1 MVVADCRAC
10 VDARREARADASES
24 TFPMALSGRTPAFGD
39 DRQRV
44 LDATDIVQLIREHV
58 ALKNKGREY
67 IALCPFHDDHSP
79 SMYVVPSKQIY
90 HCFSCGAGGNA
101 LGFVMN
107 YHRMQFREALEHLAE
122 RAGIQLTP
130 RPSKRFGE
138 GDGARGDA
146 SGEMERELDRASLL
160 KATATAATFFRA
172 ILEHPEHGRTARTVI
187 QNRGI
192 SPEMVELFQLGASP
206 DKWDGLVMTIGSKKL
221 ALEAFRAVGLVKAR
235 ENSNGY
241 YDGFRNRLMFPI
253 HDQIGRVIGFG
264 GRRINDED
272 EPKYINSSES
282 ALFDKSTTLYGLFQ
296 AAQAIRQS
304 GVALVTEGYMDT
316 IACHQAGVKNAVA
329 TLGTALTPGN
339 ARVLRRLCNEV
350 VLLFDGDEAGQ
361 KAAERAVEVFF
372 AEPIDVRIAMLA
384 AHTDAKDPDELL
396 KREGGRAVLEQAL
409 KAAIDPLELLFAR
422 MRAQT
427 AGSGLS
433 ARSRAIDD
441 YIGRLVELGLGRVDK
456 LRYQLVIKRLAQIA
470 DVDYQTIAAMV
481 SDRRAKL
488 RPRTDAPGALG
499 ARAGAD
505 AEMKPVGQRGAAGDA
520 APGALLLGCIL
531 LSPELTESLGE
542 DQWSLV
548 DPDAF
553 TDESIS
559 SVAKIIADLLIEG
572 ESADLKN
579 VLARSDDPR
588 VQQAAIALSESV
600 EMMTEHDPARRKRLW
615 NERLDAASRGTGS
628 AQDRAGAHV
637 HSEAAASSP
646 LERLLAVRDS
656 RTARLNDP
664 RAVPRPSS

>member
-1 MVVADCRAC
+1 
-10 VDARREARADASES
+10 
-24 TFPMALSGRTPAFGD
+24 MALSGRTPAYGD

-67 IALCPFHDDHSP
+67 VGLCPFHDDHSP
-79 SMYVVPSKQIY
+79 SMYIVPSKQIY

-122 RAGIQLTP
+122 RAGITLTP
-130 RPSKRFGE
+130 RPTRRIGGGSEGE
-138 GDGARGDA
+138 YGGGDA
-146 SGEMERELDRASLL
+146 ERELDRASLM
-160 KATATAATFFRA
+160 KSTATACTFFRA
-172 ILEHPEHGRTARTVI
+172 ILDHPEHGRAAREVI
-187 QNRGI
+187 QRRGI
-192 SPEMVELFQLGASP
+192 APEMVEQFQIGAAP
-206 DKWDGLVMTIGSKKL
+206 DKWDGLVITIGSKKL

-235 ENSNGY
+235 DNGNGF

-282 ALFDKSTTLYGLFQ
+282 ALFDKSTTLYGLHQ

-372 AEPIDVRIAMLA
+372 AEPIDVRIAMLS

-396 KREGGRAVLEQAL
+396 KREGGKSVLETAL

-433 ARSRAIDD
+433 ARTRAIDD
-441 YIGRLVELGLGRVDK
+441 YVSRLVELGLGRVDK

-470 DVDYQTIAAMV
+470 DVDYQTIATMV
-481 SDRRAKL
+481 SERRERLK
-488 RPRTDAPGALG
+488 PRGVAGNAGGRTAVAYFEYYPGVLG
-499 ARAGAD
+499 LVLAD
-505 AEMKPVGQRGAAGDA
+505 A
-520 APGALLLGCIL
+520 
-531 LSPELTESLGE
+531 
-542 DQWSLV
+542 
-548 DPDAF
+548 
-553 TDESIS
+553 
-559 SVAKIIADLLIEG
+559 
-572 ESADLKN
+572 
-579 VLARSDDPR
+579 
-588 VQQAAIALSESV
+588 
-600 EMMTEHDPARRKRLW
+600 
-615 NERLDAASRGTGS
+615 
-628 AQDRAGAHV
+628 
-637 HSEAAASSP
+637 
-646 LERLLAVRDS
+646 
-656 RTARLNDP
+656 
-664 RAVPRPSS
+664 

>member
-1 MVVADCRAC
+1 
-10 VDARREARADASES
+10 
-24 TFPMALSGRTPAFGD
+24 MALSGRTPAYGD

-67 IALCPFHDDHSP
+67 VGLCPFHDDHSP
-79 SMYVVPSKQIY
+79 SMYIVPSKQIY

-130 RPSKRFGE
+130 RPTRRGV
-138 GDGARGDA
+138 GAESESSFGDA
-146 SGEMERELDRASLL
+146 ERELDRAALM
-160 KATATAATFFRA
+160 KATATAGTFFRA
-172 ILEHPEHGRTARTVI
+172 ILEHPEHGRLAREVI
-187 QNRGI
+187 HRRGI
-192 SPEMVELFQLGASP
+192 SPEMVEEFQIGAAP
-206 DKWDGLVMTIGSKKL
+206 DKWDGLVITIGSKKL
-221 ALEAFRAVGLVKAR
+221 AIEAFRAVGLVKAR
-235 ENSNGY
+235 DNGNGF

-282 ALFDKSTTLYGLFQ
+282 ALFDKSTTLYGLHQ

-372 AEPIDVRIAMLA
+372 AEPIDVRIAMLS

-396 KREGGRAVLEQAL
+396 KREGGKSVLEAAL

-422 MRAQT
+422 MRSQT

-433 ARSRAIDD
+433 ARTRAIDD
-441 YIGRLVELGLGRVDK
+441 YVSRLVELGLGRVDK

-470 DVDYQTIAAMV
+470 DVDYQTIATMV
-481 SDRRAKL
+481 SERRERL
-488 RPRTDAPGALG
+488 RPRGGA
-499 ARAGAD
+499 AAGAG
-505 AEMKPVGQRGAAGDA
+505 AGASEVKPMGGVSGER

-531 LSPELTESLGE
+531 LEPELTERLGE
-542 DQWSLV
+542 HQWTLI
-548 DPDAF
+548 DADAF
-553 TDESIS
+553 TDESVRG
-559 SVAKIIADLLIEG
+559 VARGIAELLIEG
-572 ESADLKN
+572 EPANLKN
-579 VLARSDDPR
+579 VLQVSEDAM
-588 VQQAAIALSESV
+588 VQQAAIALSERV
-600 EMMTEHDPARRKRLW
+600 EMMTEQDPARRRRLW
-615 NERLDAASRGTGS
+615 DERLDAASRLLPTD
-628 AQDRAGAHV
+628 AQDQF
-637 HSEAAASSP
+637 ASDVQSSTSATSP
-646 LERLLAVRDS
+646 LERLMAVRAS
-656 RTARLNDP
+656 RTARMNDP
-664 RAVPRPSS
+664 RAVPRPGS

>member
-1 MVVADCRAC
+1 
-10 VDARREARADASES
+10 
-24 TFPMALSGRTPAFGD
+24 MALSGRSPAYGD

-67 IALCPFHDDHSP
+67 VGLCPFHDDHSP
-79 SMYVVPSKQIY
+79 SMYIVPSKQIY

-122 RAGIQLTP
+122 RAGITLTP
-130 RPSKRFGE
+130 RPTRRIGGGGSEGEFG
-138 GDGARGDA
+138 G
-146 SGEMERELDRASLL
+146 GEAERELDRASLM
-160 KATATAATFFRA
+160 KATATACTFFRA
-172 ILEHPEHGRTARTVI
+172 ILDHPEHGRTAREVI
-187 QNRGI
+187 QRRGI
-192 SPEMVELFQLGASP
+192 APEMVEQFQLGAAP

-235 ENSNGY
+235 DNGSGF

-272 EPKYINSSES
+272 EPKYINSSGS
-282 ALFDKSTTLYGLFQ
+282 ALFDKSTTLYGLHQ

-372 AEPIDVRIAMLA
+372 AEPIDVRIAMLS

-396 KREGGRAVLEQAL
+396 KREGGKSVLEAAL

-422 MRAQT
+422 MRVQT

-433 ARSRAIDD
+433 ARTRAIDD
-441 YIGRLVELGLGRVDK
+441 YVSRLVELGLGRVDK

-470 DVDYQTIAAMV
+470 DVDYQTIATMV
-481 SDRRAKL
+481 SERRERLK
-488 RPRTDAPGALG
+488 PRGVAGNAGPGAGGG
-499 ARAGAD
+499 AGGGEIKPMGGAGA
-505 AEMKPVGQRGAAGDA
+505 ER

-531 LSPELTESLGE
+531 LEPELTERLGE
-542 DQWSLV
+542 QQWALI
-548 DPDAF
+548 DADAF
-553 TDESIS
+553 GDEAVRG
-559 SVAKIIADLLIEG
+559 VARTIAELLIEG
-572 ESADLKN
+572 QPANLKN
-579 VLARSDDPR
+579 VLAASDDAL
-588 VQQAAIALSESV
+588 VQQAAIALSENV
-600 EMMTEHDPARRKRLW
+600 EMMTEHDPARRRRLW
-615 NERLDAASRGTGS
+615 DERLDSASRTLS
-628 AQDRAGAHV
+628 AETPDALSGNVQTRV
-637 HSEAAASSP
+637 ASASP
-646 LERLLAVRDS
+646 LERLMAARES
-656 RTARLNDP
+656 RTSRMNDP
-664 RAVPRPSS
+664 RAVPRPGS